1 MDITI
6 LTAIRPGDKLELF
19 YINSLNQDIVLET
32 LVYDLESEDVILI
45 HNPVKDGKLYMI
57 PMNAKVNVAARRQDY
72 GVIMFS
78 MELIKR
84 QKIGN
89 VYTIQCLVIS
99 DIKKQQ
105 RRSYYRVK
113 VYQDAEMY
121 VMVNQY
127 MEPVNYYI
135 FDPDAVEE
143 QQVNMKVALL
153 DVSGG
158 GVGIRT
164 SVSLPEGTFVYIK
177 LDFIDEKDYL
187 IGQVVRSVESYQYL
201 GEYEVGINFVDLTP
215 ETRRMLTSYVFAR
228 QQTTRRKEINDG
240 KN

>member
-6 LTAIRPGDKLELF
+6 LAAIRPGDKLELF
-19 YINSLNQDIVLET
+19 YVNSLNQDIVLET
-32 LVYDLESEDVILI
+32 LVYDLESEDSILI

-57 PMNAKVNVAARRQDY
+57 PMNAKVNVTARRQDY

-89 VYTIQCLVIS
+89 VYTIQCLVVS

-105 RRSYYRVK
+105 RRSFYRVK

-121 VMVNQY
+121 VMVDQY
-127 MEPVNYYI
+127 MEPVKYYI
-135 FDPDAVEE
+135 FDPDAAEE
-143 QQVNMKVALL
+143 VQVNMKVSLI

-158 GVGIRT
+158 GVGIKAAVPM
-164 SVSLPEGTFVYIK
+164 SEGTFVYIK
-177 LDFIDEKDYL
+177 LDFIEEDDYL
-187 IGQVVRSVESYQYL
+187 IGQVVRSIESYQYQ
-201 GEYEVGINFVDLTP
+201 GEYEIGIKFIDLTP
-215 ETRRMLTSYVFAR
+215 EVRRMLTSFVFAR